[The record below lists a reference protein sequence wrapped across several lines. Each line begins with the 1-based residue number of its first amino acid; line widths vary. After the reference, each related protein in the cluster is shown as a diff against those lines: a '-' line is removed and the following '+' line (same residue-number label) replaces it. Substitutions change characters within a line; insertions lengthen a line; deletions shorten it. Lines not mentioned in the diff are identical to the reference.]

1 MTTTA
6 SKPLTG
12 VLETMAGFLMF
23 CMPHGEDITPGKRT
37 YTHRL
42 EGELNVLRR
51 DGRVFFWVPGTELK
65 TYASET
71 SLNVPERTTIGSGFT
86 ASLGKSLQEVL
97 EDGKEYT
104 FVRGKFAPRG

>member
-12 VLETMAGFLMF
+12 VMETMAGSLMF
-23 CMPHGEDITPGKRT
+23 CMPNGMNFTPGKRS
-37 YTHRL
+37 YTHKL
-42 EGELNVLRR
+42 DGELNALRR

-71 SLNVPERTTIGSGFT
+71 SLSVPERTTLGNGFT
-86 ASLGKSLQEVL
+86 ANLGKSLEEAL
-97 EDGKEYT
+97 ENGKEYLL
-104 FVRGKFAPRG
+104 VRGKFTPRN